1 MNRWLWLVTTLL
13 MSSCANLAVDN
24 QRQTIHIV
32 ALNDFHGYIQSS
44 PYTYADSENPGETIT
59 VQAGGISAISGLM
72 RELRFQHPELLF
84 VAAGDLIGASPPMS
98 AMFADEP
105 SLLALDML
113 GLDLSS
119 IGNHELDEG
128 KVELYRQIDGGCKS
142 PRPDKACQYRETYS
156 GIEFDYVAANL
167 IDEDKQ
173 DTAVPPYVIRQSK
186 GVDVAFVGGVVQ
198 DLSTLIPI
206 ASHAGFST
214 LDEAEAINAVIP
226 DLQAQDV
233 DVIVAVIHEGGFGHA
248 GANDCRNLSGP
259 IVDIAQRLDP
269 AVDVLITGHTHVAY
283 ICQVGDLLVTQG
295 HHYGHLL
302 THLQV
307 ALDASGEIE
316 NISAKNLLVDPTKYS
331 ADPQIAQLEA
341 DLILRTSNVLN
352 RPIAKIGALSIDRR
366 TTDAGESAM
375 GNLVADAQL
384 FATERF
390 GAQIAMQNYGGIRA
404 DLLVESENA
413 SVTYT
418 QVAAV
423 HPFKGTMQTINLTGT
438 QIAAILEQQWPED
451 GDFNP
456 LQISKGFTYTWDA
469 AKPRGER
476 VVIDSLK
483 LDGEPVLAD
492 QLYRVVASGFLMDGG
507 DGFTAFAAGINR
519 SDTGVR
525 ELIAL
530 EAYLVENDKMGR
542 PVGRDLPEGRV
553 TRIN

>member
-1 MNRWLWLVTTLL
+1 MSRWVCLISIFLVAG
-13 MSSCANLAVDN
+13 CASQPTAN
-24 QRQTIHIV
+24 QAQTIHIV
-32 ALNDFHGYIQSS
+32 ALNDFHGYIQPS
-44 PYTYADSENPGETIT
+44 PYTYPDPDNPGETIT

-72 RELRFQHPELLF
+72 RELRTQYPDLLF

-128 KVELYRQIDGGCKS
+128 KVELYRQIDGGCES
-142 PRPDKACQYRETYS
+142 PRPDKACQYREAYP

-173 DTAVPPYVIRQSK
+173 DTAVAPYSIRQTK
-186 GVDVAFVGGVVQ
+186 GVDVAFVGGVVE
-198 DLSTLIPI
+198 DLSTLIPLS
-206 ASHAGFST
+206 SHAGLRT
-214 LDEAEAINAVIP
+214 LDEAEAINSVIP
-226 DLQAQDV
+226 ELQQQDV

-248 GANDCRNLSGP
+248 GANDCENLSGP

-269 AVDVLITGHTHVAY
+269 AVDVLITGHTHRAY

-307 ALDASGEIE
+307 SLDASGEIE
-316 NISAKNLLVDPTKYS
+316 AISAENILVDPNRYS
-331 ADPQIAQLEA
+331 AEPQIAQLEA
-341 DLILRTSNVLN
+341 DLILRTSNILN
-352 RPIAKIGALSIDRR
+352 RPIARIGAVSINRN
-366 TTDAGESAM
+366 TSNAGESAM

-384 FATERF
+384 WATERF

-404 DLLVESENA
+404 DLLVASENT

-418 QVAAV
+418 QIAAV
-423 HPFKGTMQTINLTGT
+423 HPFKGTMQTIDLSGA
-438 QIAAILEQQWPED
+438 QIIAVLEQQWPDD

-456 LQISKGFTYTWDA
+456 LQISKGFTYQWDA
-469 AKPRGER
+469 SKPRGQR
-476 VVIDSLK
+476 IVVDSLR
-483 LDGEPVLAD
+483 LNGEAIEASKT
-492 QLYRVVASGFLMDGG
+492 YRIAASGFLMDGG
-507 DGFTAFAAGINR
+507 DGFSGFSAGINR

-530 EAYLVENDKMGR
+530 EDYLVENDELQRPAGR
-542 PVGRDLPEGRV
+542 SLPEGRV
-553 TRIN
+553 TRLN